1 MSLSRIKGAGRIT
14 SHRRLGRALDGN
26 LGKMRGKS
34 GTGIWIDDQPPGGR
48 LMNRN
53 IAAESAYPGDGRS
66 LRVDA
71 SPSVG
76 SAGVADRRL
85 TRRSALMLTLLLS
98 LGLWAAI
105 WAAVASLASIV
116 LG

>member
-1 MSLSRIKGAGRIT
+1 
-14 SHRRLGRALDGN
+14 
-26 LGKMRGKS
+26 MRGKS
-34 GTGIWIDDQPPGGR
+34 GTGIWIDGQPPGGR

-53 IAAESAYPGDGRS
+53 IAAESVYPSDGRG

-105 WAAVASLASIV
+105 WAAVTSLASIV